1 MGQLGALVAF
11 ECVIKNLVKLMRQL
25 FFKIIYVMAV
35 AAVLPGCSSQKAMR
49 NAGGVAVPQATASS
63 MAPMKYSWNTNFS
76 AMLSAPHDIQLK
88 ALAACTQRG
97 FDRAYMQSIA
107 IDEDQATAYF
117 SCRGSDQ

>member
-1 MGQLGALVAF
+1 
-11 ECVIKNLVKLMRQL
+11 MRQVV
-25 FFKIIYVMAV
+25 FKIIYIMAAV
-35 AAVLPGCSSQKAMR
+35 AVLSGCPSQQAAH
-49 NAGGVAVPQATASS
+49 NAGEAAAPQATAPS
-63 MAPMKYSWNTNFS
+63 MAPMKYSWNTNYS
-76 AMLSAPHDIQLK
+76 AMLSPPLDIREK